1 MTGKK
6 DYDIGYGRPPVSG
19 RFRKGVS
26 GNPGGRP
33 KDSRNLQTDVREVL
47 GAKVAVTENGR
58 KRRVSSQLATLMR
71 LRQKALKGDLRAIE
85 KLIDLAR
92 EQAIDDLARQAE
104 RGLAKTEEDILARY
118 GEALLQARR
127 AGPQDSLG
135 DDASGEVPDES

>member
-6 DYDIGYGRPPVSG
+6 DYDIGYGKPPVSG

-71 LRQKALKGDLRAIE
+71 LREKALKGDLRAIE

-92 EQAIDDLARQAE
+92 ELMIEETARRDE
-104 RGLAKTEEDILARY
+104 RSLTVSEADILDRY
-118 GEALLQARR
+118 AAALLEPREA
-127 AGPQDSLG
+127 APQSDSEETAP
-135 DDASGEVPDES
+135 DDTRT